1 MTAGA
6 GEADRGGRRRA
17 SRRASLSVALED
29 GGEEGVRANRRGR
42 DCNPES
48 MTLRLPYGTRA
59 RIEREAR
66 KLGVS
71 TGRFAREALLREL
84 SRREADRPPERP
96 RGPGME

>member
-1 MTAGA
+1 M
-6 GEADRGGRRRA
+6 
-17 SRRASLSVALED
+17 S
-29 GGEEGVRANRRGR
+29 ANRRGR

-48 MTLRLPYGTRA
+48 MTLRLPYGTRT

-71 TGRFAREALLREL
+71 PVRFTREALLREL

-96 RGPGME
+96 RGPGMD